1 VRLLLDTHAV
11 LWSTGDT
18 DRIPPGVR
26 VLIEDRRNDVFV
38 SLVSIW
44 EIRIKTAAG
53 KLALDIDLL
62 RTIEDTELGI
72 LPITLEH
79 VERTATLL
87 FHHKDPFDRML
98 IAQALVEGMTLV
110 TADRMIRHY
119 DVPVLWS

>member
-1 VRLLLDTHAV
+1 MRLLLDTHAV

-18 DRIPPGVR
+18 DRIPSGVR
-26 VLIEDRRNDVFV
+26 ALIEDRRNDVFV

-79 VERTATLL
+79 VERTATLP

-98 IAQALVEGMTLV
+98 IAQARVEGMTLV